1 MIRHCLAAL
10 CKSLTHM
17 VAHHDNLS
25 DLLKPELS
33 QISIGLLLLH
43 SFNHLRFSGFQFY
56 NMLTQGLFHFEW
68 LLMLFR
74 I

>member
-1 MIRHCLAAL
+1 
-10 CKSLTHM
+10 M

-33 QISIGLLLLH
+33 QISIGLLHLH

-56 NMLTQGLFHFEW
+56 NMLTQGLFHFISNAFNAFPH
-68 LLMLFR
+68 LNSANFAAMLWTNS
-74 I
+74 